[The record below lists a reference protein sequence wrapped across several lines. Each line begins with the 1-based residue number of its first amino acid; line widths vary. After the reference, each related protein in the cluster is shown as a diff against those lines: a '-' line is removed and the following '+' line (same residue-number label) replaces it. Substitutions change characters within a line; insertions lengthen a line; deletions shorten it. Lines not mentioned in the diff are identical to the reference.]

1 MNPNNRSGEPQ
12 WWVTVFKYNTLLES
26 CFQLQVVSVSD
37 YASKLQVFLTMQASF
52 KCFWLCKQVSSVSD
66 YASKLQVFLIMQASF
81 RLCKQASSV
90 SDYAS
95 KFQTMQA
102 SFKCLTLQASLKCF
116 WLCKQARGR
125 KREEEEG
132 ADTQGAGGQAVAQ
145 VDINSKTWC
154 LPTSPT
160 GTPKNEERTQT
171 TQTPNIKIH

>member
-66 YASKLQVFLIMQASF
+66 N
-81 RLCKQASSV
+81 
-90 SDYAS
+90 AS

-102 SFKCLTLQASLKCF
+102 SFKCF
-116 WLCKQARGR
+116 WLCKQVSSVSDYASKSQVFLTMQASKRKKERGGGGSGYSGSGR
-125 KREEEEG
+125 SGCSTSWHKQQNLMSTNFAYRNSEEWG
-132 ADTQGAGGQAVAQ
+132 K
-145 VDINSKTWC
+145 NSNNTD
-154 LPTSPT
+154 S
-160 GTPKNEERTQT
+160 
-171 TQTPNIKIH
+171 